1 MSEVATR
8 IHTQQDTLLSSILVV
23 LACFCFGTIPYFA
36 RSLTDAGM
44 ASHAVAFYRYGL
56 SALVLLPLLW
66 RIKPYLWK
74 TAAWGILS
82 GASIGL
88 GWIGFVAAIK
98 TVPVSSLGVLY
109 MTYPV
114 FTLLIGWAW
123 FRDVPSKRALTGAS
137 MVVMA
142 AFIASSPAAIEAQ
155 HVPAMLISLS
165 APITFGFGI
174 NVLVHK
180 LTPLKAVE
188 RVASFS
194 FGASLSL
201 IPLLLWSGWDT
212 TIPKNPEDWWLI
224 AGLALGTALIPQL
237 IYSFFAPKIGA
248 ARAAVAGSVELPTMF
263 LVGWFLLGEHIGPA
277 QWVACLLI
285 TLAIVLTPARS
296 TRSLSTQMAL
306 PMTTT
311 GNTPAPRLSDIW
323 FDD

>member
-8 IHTQQDTLLSSILVV
+8 IPTQQETLLPSILVV

-44 ASHAVAFYRYGL
+44 ASYAVAFYRYGL
-56 SALVLLPLLW
+56 SALVLLPLLL

-98 TVPVSSLGVLY
+98 TVPVSTLGVLY

-137 MVVMA
+137 MVLMA
-142 AFIASSPAAIEAQ
+142 AFIASSPAAIEAF
-155 HVPAMLISLS
+155 HLPAMLISLS

-180 LTPLKAVE
+180 LTPLKAIE
-188 RVASFS
+188 RVATFTV
-194 FGASLSL
+194 GASISL
-201 IPLLLWSGWDT
+201 LPLLLWSGLET
-212 TIPKNPEDWWLI
+212 TTPQSPDGWWLI

-237 IYSFFAPKIGA
+237 IYSYFAPKIGA

-263 LVGWFLLGEHIGPA
+263 LVGWILLGEDIGAA
-277 QWVACLLI
+277 QWAACLLI

-306 PMTTT
+306 PMKRAE
-311 GNTPAPRLSDIW
+311 NSAPPRLSDIW